1 MSQRGYDIAN
11 DFMCFKTGAYHENN
25 SAGDQPDD
33 FAQVTFYP
41 SFSYPQLAIQLWLLA
56 RIWLAAQISGHTN
69 YFML

>member
-41 SFSYPQLAIQLWLLA
+41 SFSYPQLAIQL
-56 RIWLAAQISGHTN
+56 
-69 YFML
+69 